1 MEAVVLAAPA
11 IADILIAAGLT
22 VVIVSAS
29 ELVVQGVK
37 VSIENAR
44 VLAEEAKRKRDNC
57 NCKGL
62 CHIDLRNPIGP
73 SGLFQRHCIKCS
85 NRKEAE
91 ERAANHMGHHPPI
104 SHAGHFHPTD
114 GKGRKIPSYHYC
126 YPPFH

>member
-1 MEAVVLAAPA
+1 MTA
-11 IADILIAAGLT
+11 ILLLFDKNFRYFLLKATLGQIFLSLFRYKNYT
-22 VVIVSAS
+22 
-29 ELVVQGVK
+29 K
-37 VSIENAR
+37 
-44 VLAEEAKRKRDNC
+44 AKRKRDNC